1 MLRALFVMLLLG
13 AGPGTAPPAV
23 AIVGGQAETG
33 ALAHAGLM
41 VLAPDGRFCSAVML
55 DRDVVLTAAHCVTG
69 NGDHRVH
76 FRNPDGT
83 PALLRIAERA
93 VHPEYDPDAIRTRRR
108 SIDLALVRLVK
119 PLPDR
124 FAPATLSQGTPTAG
138 ASVFVSGFGTRDEQ
152 DGRGAST
159 GRFDSV
165 SLSVVEPY
173 GRSRILIWLAR
184 VDGALSG
191 ACHGDSGGP
200 ISTAG
205 SVFAITTWTTGPGN
219 RACGALTQGV
229 LLGPQRGWIEQ
240 VTRRWNRQ
248 PNWQ

>member
-1 MLRALFVMLLLG
+1 M
-13 AGPGTAPPAV
+13 
-23 AIVGGQAETG
+23 
-33 ALAHAGLM
+33 
-41 VLAPDGRFCSAVML
+41 
-55 DRDVVLTAAHCVTG
+55 
-69 NGDHRVH
+69 
-76 FRNPDGT
+76 
-83 PALLRIAERA
+83 
-93 VHPEYDPDAIRTRRR
+93 
-108 SIDLALVRLVK
+108 K

-205 SVFAITTWTTGPGN
+205 SVFAITTWTTGPGKPRMRRPHTGRAARSATRLDRAGHKTLESSAETGN
-219 RACGALTQGV
+219 RRLFLREKASRLTSC
-229 LLGPQRGWIEQ
+229 
-240 VTRRWNRQ
+240 
-248 PNWQ
+248 

>member
-1 MLRALFVMLLLG
+1 MLRALLVILLLG
-13 AGPGTAPPAV
+13 AGPGAAPPAL

-33 ALAHAGLM
+33 APARASVM

-55 DRDVVLTAAHCVTG
+55 ARDVVLTAAHCVTG

-83 PALLRIAERA
+83 PALLQIAQRA
-93 VHPEYDPDAIRTRRR
+93 VHPEYDPDAVRTRRR
-108 SIDLALVRLVK
+108 SIDLALVRLAE
-119 PLPDR
+119 PLPER
-124 FAPATLSQGTPTAG
+124 FAPATLSETTPAAG
-138 ASVFVSGFGTRDEQ
+138 ASVIVSGFGMRDEQ
-152 DGRGAST
+152 EGSGANT

-173 GRSRILIWLAR
+173 GRSRILIWLEGP
-184 VDGALSG
+184 DGALRG

-200 ISTAG
+200 ISADG
-205 SVFAITTWTTGPGN
+205 LVFAVTTWTTGPGE

-229 LLGPQRGWIEQ
+229 LLGPQRSWIDQ
-240 VTRRWNRQ
+240 VTGRWNRQ
-248 PNWQ
+248 PNWR

>member
-1 MLRALFVMLLLG
+1 M
-13 AGPGTAPPAV
+13 
-23 AIVGGQAETG
+23 
-33 ALAHAGLM
+33 
-41 VLAPDGRFCSAVML
+41 
-55 DRDVVLTAAHCVTG
+55 
-69 NGDHRVH
+69 
-76 FRNPDGT
+76 
-83 PALLRIAERA
+83 
-93 VHPEYDPDAIRTRRR
+93 
-108 SIDLALVRLVK
+108 RLVK

-173 GRSRILIWLAR
+173 GRSRILIWLAG

-191 ACHGDSGGP
+191 ACHGASGGP